1 MSGYSRS
8 YSEYLGKNRCCDLRG
23 VGPIGPEGPT
33 GPAGVGPVG
42 PAGINTTIA
51 AATYSSTTSALAI
64 PNQYNPIVYYSVTL
78 PSASDTITTINFGI
92 FPTGYQAIILV
103 DGTNGTSASPCII
116 SNTIINV
123 NTSLGT
129 SGLSLSSD
137 GTNGYATMTI
147 YNFGSHKLCNVIG
160 YNN

>member
-51 AATYSSTTSALAI
+51 TATYNSSTSTLTI
-64 PNQYNPIVYYSVTL
+64 PNQYNPLVYYSVTL
-78 PSASDTITTINFGI
+78 PNSGDMITTIDFGI
-92 FPTGYQAIILV
+92 FPSGYQAIIMV
-103 DGTNGTSASPCII
+103 DGTNGTLASPCVI
-116 SNTIINV
+116 SNTITNV
-123 NTSLGT
+123 NTNLAAS
-129 SGLSLSSD
+129 LSLASD
-137 GTNGYATMTI
+137 GTIGYATMTI
-147 YNFGSHKLCNVIG
+147 YNFESQKLCNVSG